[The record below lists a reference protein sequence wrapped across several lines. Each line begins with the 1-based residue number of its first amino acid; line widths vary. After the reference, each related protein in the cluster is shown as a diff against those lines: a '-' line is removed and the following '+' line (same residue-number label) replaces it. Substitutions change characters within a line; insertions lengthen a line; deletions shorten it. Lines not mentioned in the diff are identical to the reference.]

1 MNILDKVEFRVKL
14 GQINKLVEAQ
24 DYKGAMQ
31 IVDSIDWRRVKN
43 VRTLCVV
50 GEIYAAN
57 KRYEESKEI
66 FLLAYH
72 RATIGKNILY
82 RLIEVSLKMGQIS
95 EATEFF
101 DEYREVAGSDNSQ
114 YILRYK
120 IARAKNAS
128 LNEQIRI
135 LEEYKEKEFTERWS
149 YELAKLYYKAGDKQK
164 CLDLC
169 NEMILWF
176 NDGTYVMKA
185 LDLKQRMGVLTG
197 EEKEKYEQ
205 RFIPKLIP
213 PEKAQEIR
221 ESKETEAVTE
231 TEYEES
237 RPVTDTIQVDD
248 ERDLNS
254 AETFQEKIS
263 KGIRDIF
270 GGHKKAAE
278 ETEDVEEEQQ
288 DDTEETSE
296 TEAVEAAKDSAD
308 QESGEEET
316 PEAETAATEEKS
328 EEDASEEEAAETAEA
343 GDGEELLA
351 SGIDN
356 LSAGTVQLN
365 ARTQEP
371 QDEEE
376 EAYQEAEEAEAEKAT
391 EKELAESVSEIVEE
405 DSVEEPNE
413 TSGVPLNEDGKPDF
427 SATIRM
433 PELKIPKSMINVD
446 PENASSA
453 AGIPDASGI
462 FGSIDEIAAEVA
474 KDKKADEEPEKEQE
488 FNLEDTILAAAS
500 EQGINIPEEEKS
512 PDVQQSEVTEETEDE
527 EDLDIAADEF
537 VPEEPDAAD
546 IEDIMAQISA
556 QQAEDVSESAHRRI
570 PDLVL
575 DEDEEPVT
583 EEDMQAAEAE
593 FLNGPTCVQKP
604 DTKDEFDGF
613 DDLEKEEQLKEMPE
627 DLSLEDEDFSLE
639 DESDDRRADKLTD
652 DVVIPVEDE
661 TPLDEEEEFSD
672 DDFGFKDEPEDDEE
686 DDFISSL
693 TEDMEEDDEEE
704 ELSEEEQLERFIE
717 DMQPEINP
725 NTIISRKRQLT
736 DEEKQLFTYFV
747 AVPGMKEQLVD
758 VLCDVQKGAADKT
771 SQTGNVI
778 VMGGRETG
786 KTRLISSLIPAI
798 CRELNIEASKVAY
811 IFAEDLNGKNI
822 AEIAS
827 KLAGGFLVI
836 ENANQLS
843 QETADELDEVMNGN
857 TKSMIV
863 VLEDEKIGMRK
874 LIARYPKL
882 AKKFTSMINIPVFTN
897 DELVNFAKVYTMEN
911 GFRIDQ
917 MGMLA
922 LYNLI
927 GINQKEDQPMCIG
940 TVKTMLDNAMAKAQG
955 GLFKRSKKRVDRDGF
970 TVLLEKDF
978 S

>member
-1 MNILDKVEFRVKL
+1 M

-351 SGIDN
+351 SGIGN

-405 DSVEEPNE
+405 DSVEEPKE

-593 FLNGPTCVQKP
+593 FLNGPTGVQKP

-613 DDLEKEEQLKEMPE
+613 DELKEEEQLKEMPE

-717 DMQPEINP
+717 DMQPEIDP

-863 VLEDEKIGMRK
+863 ILEDEKIGMRK